1 MGSRIEK
8 TNDEHK
14 SGGINIYI
22 YISKKDL
29 SRQEDKSSTSKSRT
43 PGQVGVFDLSSHQ
56 IFNILLSLKKNT
68 SRMYDRYGT
77 FDSTPQVQD
86 PCIFV
91 NVHEIL
97 VQYKRTY
104 HRTCGVDDKSKYSAR
119 YATTFFSC
127 SVEEFYE
134 VAFIARTRTWCVVC
148 TACVTASLALVI
160 TVGNVDKEEE

>member
-1 MGSRIEK
+1 
-8 TNDEHK
+8 
-14 SGGINIYI
+14 
-22 YISKKDL
+22 
-29 SRQEDKSSTSKSRT
+29 
-43 PGQVGVFDLSSHQ
+43 
-56 IFNILLSLKKNT
+56 
-68 SRMYDRYGT
+68 MYDRYGT

-104 HRTCGVDDKSKYSAR
+104 HRTCRVDDKSKYSAR

-127 SVEEFYE
+127 SVEKFYE

-160 TVGNVDKEEE
+160 AIGNVDKEEEKGVQ